1 MTDPSVHR
9 LGSRVRTRRL
19 ASTALL
25 GLTLT
30 LGACGGD
37 DEPESVSDAGT
48 EQAIRDETMTAS
60 EFVLLLED
68 EKIETMER
76 IFATT
81 PQCENVDPADRDVL
95 TLLSVRATEADPEEP
110 IADVIAD
117 NC

>member
-1 MTDPSVHR
+1 MTDRSNHPFAKPIR
-9 LGSRVRTRRL
+9 ARRL
-19 ASTALL
+19 ALAGLL
-25 GLTLT
+25 GLTLA

>member
-1 MTDPSVHR
+1 MTDRSDHP
-9 LGSRVRTRRL
+9 LGRPIRARRL
-19 ASTALL
+19 ALAALL

-30 LGACGGD
+30 LVACGGD
-37 DEPESVSDAGT
+37 GDSESVSDAGT

>member
-1 MTDPSVHR
+1 MTDRSEQPFA
-9 LGSRVRTRRL
+9 RTIRPRRL
-19 ASTALL
+19 AVTALL
-25 GLTLT
+25 GLTLA

-37 DEPESVSDAGT
+37 DDSGSAPDAGT

-95 TLLSVRATEADPEEP
+95 TLLAVRATEADPEEP